1 MAGYSGTPL
10 LKKLGIKPGY
20 KILFINEPDHYI
32 DLLGEFPDGVQILKG
47 DFEGLIDFI
56 HVFCQTEEEL
66 HNLFPPLKNKLD
78 KNGLIWVSWIKKASK
93 KYIATFPES
102 EVRNLGLNIGL
113 VDVKVCAVDENWS
126 GLKFVYRVE
135 DRRKNLNPDY

>member
-10 LKKLGIKPGY
+10 LKKLGIKPNY
-20 KILFINEPDHYI
+20 KVLFVNEPLHYKKM
-32 DLLGEFPDGVQILKG
+32 LGEFPEGVQIVDKNYSKP
-47 DFEGLIDFI
+47 IDFI
-56 HVFCQTEEEL
+56 HLFSKTEEEL

-93 KYIATFPES
+93 NYNATFPES
-102 EVRNLGLNIGL
+102 EVRTLGLNIGL
-113 VDVKVCAVDENWS
+113 VDVKVCAVDEDWS

-135 DRRKNLNPDY
+135 DRK

>member
-10 LKKLGIKPGY
+10 LKKLGIKADY
-20 KILFINEPDHYI
+20 TVLFINEPDHYVEM
-32 DLLGEFPDGVQILKG
+32 LGEFPEGVLSVNADHAG
-47 DFEGLIDFI
+47 PIDFI
-56 HVFCQTEEEL
+56 HVFCKTEEEL
-66 HNLFPPLKNKLD
+66 HTLFPPQKDKLD

-93 KYIATFPES
+93 DFTATFPES
-102 EVRNLGLNIGL
+102 EVRTLGLNIGL

-135 DRRKNLNPDY
+135 DRK

>member
-1 MAGYSGTPL
+1 MAGYSGAPL

-20 KILFINEPDHYI
+20 KVLFINEPDHYAEM
-32 DLLGEFPDGVQILKG
+32 LGEFPEGVQQVKQTHK
-47 DFEGLIDFI
+47 GLIDFI
-56 HVFCQTEEEL
+56 HAFCKTEEEL
-66 HNLFPPLKNKLD
+66 HKLFPPLKSKLA

-93 KYIATFPES
+93 KYTATFPES
-102 EVRNLGLNIGL
+102 EVRTLGLNIGL

-135 DRRKNLNPDY
+135 DRK